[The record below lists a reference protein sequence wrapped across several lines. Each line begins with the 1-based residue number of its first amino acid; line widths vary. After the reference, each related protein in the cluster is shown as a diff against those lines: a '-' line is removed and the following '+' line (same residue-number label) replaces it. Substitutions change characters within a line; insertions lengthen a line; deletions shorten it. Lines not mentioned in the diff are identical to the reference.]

1 MAQWDLAQITL
12 NLYVIFGFLYC
23 SQLRSYQLLMGP
35 SEADSCQVPRAFSS
49 HPKAKSG
56 ATAWKSDSRRAVG
69 WKLLGFK
76 NQQRVMGCSLRSLF
90 LEQLKGE
97 ALLLIA
103 ALGCAVQNSFS
114 LCCAVWCPVL
124 LSVSLG
130 SFGLDISAFSLRGPY
145 HKPQLSSLG
154 SQMFVPLGTMP
165 ISFVLLLVGLAMS

>member
-1 MAQWDLAQITL
+1 
-12 NLYVIFGFLYC
+12 
-23 SQLRSYQLLMGP
+23 
-35 SEADSCQVPRAFSS
+35 
-49 HPKAKSG
+49 
-56 ATAWKSDSRRAVG
+56 
-69 WKLLGFK
+69 
-76 NQQRVMGCSLRSLF
+76 MGCSLRSLF

-103 ALGCAVQNSFS
+103 ALGCAVQNSSS

-165 ISFVLLLVGLAMS
+165 ISFVLLLVGLAMSWVTSQKHQVSCLLRPCSQLHHHPFFPALSCNILGLIRLYDMESILNAALSYSHLDHHDQRFL